1 MAQKENTTI
10 RINKAVIR
18 GIKIQAVKNQ
28 RSANWYFE
36 TLINAGIKAVEI
48 GKEFP
53 EEFIN
58 MLKEELGVK

>member
-10 RINKAVIR
+10 RINKAVIK

-36 TLINAGIKAVEI
+36 TFINAGIKAI
-48 GKEFP
+48 KSNNDFP
-53 EEFIN
+53 EEF
-58 MLKEELGVK
+58 MVVLKSELEK